1 MAYPLVS
8 ILIVV
13 KNGER
18 FLPSALESV
27 RSQAYLPIE
36 LILVD
41 GHSTD
46 RTSEIA
52 KAFDGLRYVPQNDLG
67 LANARNR
74 ALRCRRGKLVAFLDA
89 DDVWEA
95 DKLHLQAA
103 YLWPPTPIAW
113 VWWRIYASSWGRGI
127 VRSVRETDGHYRQV
141 KVGFTPSALLAR
153 RELFRLVGPFD
164 PTCSL
169 ACDADWFARL
179 FDAGLQVDVLP
190 QSLLCKRIHNFN
202 LSLDIARSRNVTLCI
217 LKKSMRRKCGTAG
230 TRWLKWYSYA

>member
-8 ILIVV
+8 VLIVV

-74 ALRCRRGKLVAFLDA
+74 ALRDARGKLVAFLDA

-103 YLWPPTPIAW
+103 YL
-113 VWWRIYASSWGRGI
+113 ASQADCLGVVAHLRFFFGPEYRPLS
-127 VRSVRETDGHYRQV
+127 RETDGHYRQV

-169 ACDADWFARL
+169 AWCAEWFARL
-179 FDAGLQVDVLP
+179 FDADLEVEVLP
-190 QSLLCKRIHNFN
+190 QSLLSKRIHNFN
-202 LSLDIARSRNVTLCI
+202 LSLAIAGSAE
-217 LKKSMRRKCGTAG
+217 RRELDD
-230 TRWLKWYSYA
+230 WE